1 MAIKFGPSGNSDAFY
16 EAGYKHSYEAM
27 AWVAGLG
34 LNAYEYSFGRGVR
47 LGEATAKKIAEEAE
61 KHGVTLSV
69 HAPYFINL
77 ASDDEEKF
85 AKNAQYFR
93 ESAAAAKHLGATRVV
108 FHPGACA
115 KLDRAL
121 AFSWTKDSLA
131 RIMQV
136 MDDEGFGDI
145 TFCPET
151 MGKINQIAD
160 LPEVIELCNID
171 ERILPTIDFGHLHT
185 RGIGA
190 LNTTE
195 DFRAVLTALID
206 GIGHERTAKM
216 HVHFSKIEYTGAGE
230 KAHRTFADEGYGPDF
245 ALLAPL
251 LHEYKLE
258 PTIICESKGTMAMD
272 AVAMMNMYK
281 EAAL

>member
-47 LGEATAKKIAEEAE
+47 LGEATAKKIAEEAQ
-61 KHGVTLSV
+61 KHGIALSV

-85 AKNAQYFR
+85 HKNAQYFR
-93 ESAAAAKHLGATRVV
+93 ESALAAKMLGATRVV

-121 AFSWTKDSLA
+121 AFSWTKEGLA

-151 MGKINQIAD
+151 MGKI
-160 LPEVIELCNID
+160 
-171 ERILPTIDFGHLHT
+171 
-185 RGIGA
+185 
-190 LNTTE
+190 
-195 DFRAVLTALID
+195 
-206 GIGHERTAKM
+206 
-216 HVHFSKIEYTGAGE
+216 
-230 KAHRTFADEGYGPDF
+230 KATP
-245 ALLAPL
+245 
-251 LHEYKLE
+251 
-258 PTIICESKGTMAMD
+258 IIP
-272 AVAMMNMYK
+272 
-281 EAAL
+281 